1 MVKKELLKII
11 QLIFIVFNM
20 QNEKTAIQ
28 NIILKFN
35 KCFTKKKISS
45 KTLFKKNQI
54 SYEYYKHV

>member
-35 KCFTKKKISS
+35 KCFTKI
-45 KTLFKKNQI
+45 NI
-54 SYEYYKHV
+54 YKERVFNK